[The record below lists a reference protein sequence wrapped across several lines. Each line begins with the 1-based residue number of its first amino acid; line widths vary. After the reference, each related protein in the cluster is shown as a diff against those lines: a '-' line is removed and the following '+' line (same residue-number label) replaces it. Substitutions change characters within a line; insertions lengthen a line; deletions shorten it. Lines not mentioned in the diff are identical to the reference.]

1 MGFQVASSPPRRL
14 GLTPG
19 VALRLPQTPPPRAS
33 SAALHRLPR
42 VAAVL
47 HLLVGS
53 PAPFASLG
61 SPPPPSGRRPPSV
74 AWACA
79 ALSATGKLTLIW
91 LPKSEKLQLAH
102 YKFVLLAQ
110 LAACSPRRR
119 LGAEPEGEDGGGD
132 QGAQD
137 QARQAGAPQA
147 RAQARKLPSLPPF
160 LPPPFSLRRMGAVSR
175 GGLQN
180 ERPSRASSKLGTPPF
195 FPEIVPIS
203 GSIPV
208 GYGNG
213 E

>member
-1 MGFQVASSPPRRL
+1 VGFQVASSPPRRL

-42 VAAVL
+42 VAAVP

-53 PAPFASLG
+53 PAP
-61 SPPPPSGRRPPSV
+61 SPGP
-74 AWACA
+74 
-79 ALSATGKLTLIW
+79 AL
-91 LPKSEKLQLAH
+91 PCLQ
-102 YKFVLLAQ
+102 Q

-195 FPEIVPIS
+195 FS
-203 GSIPV
+203 R
-208 GYGNG
+208 NCADQW
-213 E
+213 